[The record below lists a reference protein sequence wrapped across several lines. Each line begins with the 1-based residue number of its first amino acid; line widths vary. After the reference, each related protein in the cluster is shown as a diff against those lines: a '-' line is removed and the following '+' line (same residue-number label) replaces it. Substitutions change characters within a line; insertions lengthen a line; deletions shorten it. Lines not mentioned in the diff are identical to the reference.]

1 MHAHCIHL
9 RLLHRTLQGH
19 SLALIALDRLA
30 MDENPHH
37 LLQLLLATRLVPRG
51 PTQDAARRGA
61 LHAIGFGFGLVGR
74 RGGVTIMGGSERTL
88 TEWLLVPSSAT

>member
-1 MHAHCIHL
+1 MRAYEERQLLHAHCIHL

-19 SLALIALDRLA
+19 SLALIALDRLS

-51 PTQDAARRGA
+51 PTQAAARRGA
-61 LHAIGFGFGLVGR
+61 LHASFSVS
-74 RGGVTIMGGSERTL
+74 VSQ
-88 TEWLLVPSSAT
+88 